1 KASVAN
7 LSKDQVGFFIANTTP
22 FYAESGGQTGDSG
35 SASTA
40 TGKAQVLSCRK
51 SGEIF
56 LHSVLVT
63 EGEFKSG
70 DAIQLQV
77 DDSERRKVMANHSA
91 THLLHAALR
100 KVLGTHVTQA
110 GSLVDANKTRF
121 DFTHNKSLSSAELL
135 QVENLVNEQIQLAQ
149 NVDVD
154 VLPYQQAIEK
164 GAMAL
169 FGEKYGDEV
178 RVLTM
183 GSFSTELCGGTHVKN
198 TSQIR
203 LFKIVSEG
211 GVSSGVRRIEALT
224 GENAFHYLNFLAQ
237 ENLKVR
243 ATVGASNDWSQWIQ
257 PEALLE
263 AQKPS
268 TESKEDLWPLP
279 TWIEKSR
286 NEIKNLQKDLKKNQ
300 GSQVSTEDLVTQA
313 MTFKQGATEHKVV
326 YVYLN
331 QIEDREV
338 LAQIVDD
345 LKNKIQSGVVVIL
358 GGSASAS
365 HPLIVSV
372 TKDLIKEFPAGG
384 LLKDLAAL
392 LGGKGGGRPDFA
404 QGAVPN
410 QQDWDKAVG
419 WLKTK
424 LGI

>member
-1 KASVAN
+1 
-7 LSKDQVGFFIANTTP
+7 
-22 FYAESGGQTGDSG
+22 
-35 SASTA
+35 
-40 TGKAQVLSCRK
+40 
-51 SGEIF
+51 
-56 LHSVLVT
+56 
-63 EGEFKSG
+63 
-70 DAIQLQV
+70 
-77 DDSERRKVMANHSA
+77 
-91 THLLHAALR
+91 
-100 KVLGTHVTQA
+100 
-110 GSLVDANKTRF
+110 
-121 DFTHNKSLSSAELL
+121 L

-268 TESKEDLWPLP
+268 TESKDDLWPLP

-358 GGSASAS
+358 GGSATGA

-372 TKDLIKEFPAGG
+372 TKDLIKELPAGG

-410 QQDWDKAVG
+410 QQDWDKAAG